1 MMDDEAFECMRLSAV
16 KSDLSYV
23 IKVNG
28 LKRKSEQFKA
38 SIATL
43 SKEIAQLEEKR
54 KKSSK

>member
-1 MMDDEAFECMRLSAV
+1 MDDEALECMRLSAE